1 MAINQQI
8 TALPDA
14 PNRLDRDNFA
24 TDMHAFFV
32 GMQAMTVELETFRG
46 EANTT
51 ATGVNTDATAAVT
64 ARTAA
69 QTAQTAA
76 ETAQTAAETVAG
88 ASSWGYTTSYSLN
101 DAVSG
106 SDGHIYK
113 SLTNNNIGNCP
124 HGYNRITRVGAVNH
138 WIGETVTIADPSGK
152 TYTLKVKMWRETLTG
167 EISLVIE
174 EGSGD
179 FEIMVYDSQVV
190 TQTIAE
196 YSTTATFPAGSD
208 ADVRMRINPNDNDG
222 PDGDTFGVHSVFL
235 YDHADP
241 DTNLLTGN
249 SSWQTD
255 LTGWDATNCTIST
268 VYDSLQNWVN
278 ITQGKGGYNGIDV
291 LTGTSGNW
299 TCPAGITKAKV
310 TLISV
315 GRNAGDFNP
324 TNLYPS
330 TFTGPDGVVVTT
342 GTISDSQTNADI
354 HGSGASG
361 ERTWLTGGGGVG
373 ATSILGDFGRGA
385 DGNQEPGG
393 AAGNH
398 SIKVFTN
405 LVPGNDYA
413 WTNTFSHSG
422 QHRRNAAVI
431 IEY

>member
-32 GMQAMTVELETFRG
+32 GMQAMTVELEMFRG

-106 SDGHIYK
+106 ADGHIYK
-113 SLTNNNIGNCP
+113 SLAGNSGNCP
-124 HGYNRITRVGAVNH
+124 HGYNQVSRSGATNH
-138 WIGETVTIADPSGK
+138 FVSETVTIADPSGK

-179 FEIMVYDSQVV
+179 YQIMVFDSQVV
-190 TQTIAE
+190 TQTIGE
-196 YSTTATFPAGSD
+196 YSATATFPAGSD
-208 ADVRMRINPNDNDG
+208 ADVRVRINPNDNDG

-255 LTGWDATNCTIST
+255 LTGWDPTNCTIST

-278 ITQGKGGYNGIDV
+278 ITEGKGGYNGIDV
-291 LTGTSGNW
+291 LTGASGSW

-315 GRNAGDFNP
+315 GMNPGDYHGSYQ
-324 TNLYPS
+324 YPS

-342 GTISDSQTNADI
+342 GSQDGNPINADI
-354 HGSGASG
+354 HGDGAHG

-373 ATSILGDFGRGA
+373 ATSILGDFGRGGE
-385 DGNQEPGG
+385 GNQESGG

-398 SIKVFTN
+398 SIKYFTN
-405 LVPGNDYA
+405 LVPGANYA
-413 WTNTFSHSG
+413 YTNSTSKRG
-422 QHRRNAAVI
+422 NAAI
-431 IEY
+431 IVEY

>member
-76 ETAQTAAETVAG
+76 ETAQTAAENVAG
-88 ASSWGYTTSYSLN
+88 ASSWGYATSYSLN
-101 DAVSG
+101 DPVSG

-113 SLTNNNIGNCP
+113 SLTGNSGNCP
-124 HGYNRITRVGAVNH
+124 HRYNQVSRSGATNH
-138 WIGETVTIADPSGK
+138 FVSETVTIADPSGR
-152 TYTLKVKMWRETLTG
+152 TYTLKVKMWRETLAG
-167 EISLVIE
+167 NISLVIE

-179 FEIMVYDSQVV
+179 FEIMVYDSKVV

-196 YSTTATFPAGSD
+196 YSATATFPAGSD
-208 ADVRMRINPNDNDG
+208 TDVRVRINPDDNDG
-222 PDGDTFGVHSVFL
+222 PDGDLFGIHSVFL

-255 LTGWDATNCTIST
+255 LTGWDPTNCTISG
-268 VYDSLQNWVN
+268 
-278 ITQGKGGYNGIDV
+278 ITASQQWTKISGGGGGYNGIDV
-291 LTGTSGNW
+291 YTGESGMPGNW
-299 TCPAGITKAKV
+299 TCPEGITKAKV
-310 TLISV
+310 TVI
-315 GRNAGDFNP
+315 GRGRGGGDVSP
-324 TNLYPS
+324 PGSIGAT
-330 TFTGPDGVVVTT
+330 TFTGPDSTT
-342 GTISDSQTNADI
+342 ITSGSPENADI
-354 HGSGASG
+354 YGSGTPGQPVWLTGISPLGSKSIIGDYGQGGSGYDVGSGASG
-361 ERTWLTGGGGVG
+361 GH
-373 ATSILGDFGRGA
+373 A
-385 DGNQEPGG
+385 
-393 AAGNH
+393 
-398 SIKVFTN
+398 IKIYHN
-405 LVPGNDYA
+405 LVPGATYGFSF
-413 WTNTFSHSG
+413 TNFG
-422 QHRRNAAVI
+422 GGVAGAVI

>member
-24 TDMHAFFV
+24 TDMHAFFI

-69 QTAQTAA
+69 QTAQAAA

-88 ASSWGYTTSYSLN
+88 ASTWGYAMSYSLN

-106 SDGHIYK
+106 ADGHIYK
-113 SLTNNNIGNCP
+113 SLTGNSGNCP
-124 HGYNRITRVGAVNH
+124 HGYNQVSRSGATNH
-138 WIGETVTIADPSGK
+138 FVSETVTVADPSGK
-152 TYTLKVKMWRETLTG
+152 TYTLKVKMWCETLTG
-167 EISLVIE
+167 AISLVIE

-179 FEIMVYDSQVV
+179 YQIMVYDSQVV
-190 TQTIAE
+190 TQTIGE
-196 YSTTATFPAGSD
+196 YSATATFPAGSD
-208 ADVRMRINPNDNDG
+208 ADVRVRINPNDNDG

-241 DTNLLTGN
+241 DTNLFTGN

-278 ITQGKGGYNGIDV
+278 ITEGKGGYNGIDV
-291 LTGTSGNW
+291 YTGESGMPGNW
-299 TCPAGITKAKV
+299 TCPEGITRAKV
-310 TLISV
+310 TVI
-315 GRNAGDFNP
+315 GRGRGSGDVFP
-324 TNLYPS
+324 PGSIGAT
-330 TFTGPDGVVVTT
+330 TFTGPDSI
-342 GTISDSQTNADI
+342 TITSGSPENADI
-354 HGSGASG
+354 YGLGTPGQAVWLTGIDPLGSKSIIGDYGQGRGGSNSGSGASG
-361 ERTWLTGGGGVG
+361 GH
-373 ATSILGDFGRGA
+373 A
-385 DGNQEPGG
+385 
-393 AAGNH
+393 
-398 SIKVFTN
+398 IKIYRN
-405 LVPGNDYA
+405 LVPGETYGFSF
-413 WTNTFSHSG
+413 TNFGGGFSG
-422 QHRRNAAVI
+422 AVI